1 MAAGGPAKLTLKIG
15 ADLGASFKKSI
26 RQAQKQL
33 STFNQNVKR
42 SINDAA
48 TGASRGFKNV
58 IRNDA
63 FQASAV
69 AAAGLGTVL
78 TGAVRTA
85 MDFEKSMNAV
95 AAVSGATGQDFKSL
109 TNLAKQ
115 LGRTTQF
122 SASEA
127 AGAME
132 MLSMA
137 GLNTQQMLAATG
149 PTLNLA
155 AAGGIELA
163 EAADIATNIMGG
175 MALKVGDLNTI
186 NDVLAKTSSSAN
198 TNVTEMAAVFEK
210 VGGVAPTM
218 GASLQQVSGMA
229 GILANNGI
237 KAAEAGTALRNV
249 MLRMASEDTAKKALK
264 NLGVSATDAAGDM
277 REFPDILADMEKR
290 MTALGLSESA
300 RADIQKKVFGLRA
313 VAAGSILQ
321 QAAANGELD
330 TMIQK
335 VTDSEGAAA
344 KQAKTRQKGLAG
356 TMKRLNS
363 ALEGLALA
371 FGGPLLTPIA
381 MAAEALAGLAG
392 PIAWLFDNVPGLG
405 LVVGG
410 LSAAFIGIVVALPI
424 LAALKGAILGLT
436 GAATVMAGIK
446 AIALG
451 MVAPLKFVA
460 FGFLKM
466 AGAAVVAGIKMAI
479 AFAPVILPILAVA
492 AAIAAVIGIG
502 HLLVKFWPQISE
514 AASTAFNAVV
524 NFLKEL
530 GAKIFG
536 AIKGIIKKLFAIP
549 KAIAKVVIKM
559 LAAFIKGFAA
569 MGKAAAKGVAQL
581 VMAYFQLPLTV
592 AKVVSQ
598 IIAHFTGIDLFEA
611 GSNLLTSMWE
621 GFKNIW
627 PRFKDWLV
635 ESFKN
640 ALAGIAATF
649 DPRNLWPWGKDEG
662 NGEQV
667 TTPRQKRARGGPV
680 FAGGSYLVGERGPE
694 LFTPGRGGNILST
707 GDTMAALGGGGGS
720 TVSLAPTINITVTES
735 NASADD
741 IAAAV
746 ARGLDD
752 ALMEAEAGMRALLN
766 D

>member
-115 LGRTTQF
+115 ISRTTQF

-137 GLNTQQMLAATG
+137 GLNTQQMLEATG

-175 MALKVGDLNTI
+175 MSLKVGDLNTI

-277 REFPDILADMEKR
+277 REFPTSWPTWR
-290 MTALGLSESA
+290 SA
-300 RADIQKKVFGLRA
+300 
-313 VAAGSILQ
+313 
-321 QAAANGELD
+321 
-330 TMIQK
+330 
-335 VTDSEGAAA
+335 
-344 KQAKTRQKGLAG
+344 
-356 TMKRLNS
+356 
-363 ALEGLALA
+363 
-371 FGGPLLTPIA
+371 
-381 MAAEALAGLAG
+381 
-392 PIAWLFDNVPGLG
+392 
-405 LVVGG
+405 
-410 LSAAFIGIVVALPI
+410 
-424 LAALKGAILGLT
+424 
-436 GAATVMAGIK
+436 
-446 AIALG
+446 
-451 MVAPLKFVA
+451 
-460 FGFLKM
+460 
-466 AGAAVVAGIKMAI
+466 
-479 AFAPVILPILAVA
+479 
-492 AAIAAVIGIG
+492 
-502 HLLVKFWPQISE
+502 
-514 AASTAFNAVV
+514 
-524 NFLKEL
+524 
-530 GAKIFG
+530 
-536 AIKGIIKKLFAIP
+536 
-549 KAIAKVVIKM
+549 
-559 LAAFIKGFAA
+559 
-569 MGKAAAKGVAQL
+569 
-581 VMAYFQLPLTV
+581 
-592 AKVVSQ
+592 
-598 IIAHFTGIDLFEA
+598 
-611 GSNLLTSMWE
+611 
-621 GFKNIW
+621 
-627 PRFKDWLV
+627 
-635 ESFKN
+635 
-640 ALAGIAATF
+640 
-649 DPRNLWPWGKDEG
+649 
-662 NGEQV
+662 
-667 TTPRQKRARGGPV
+667 
-680 FAGGSYLVGERGPE
+680 
-694 LFTPGRGGNILST
+694 
-707 GDTMAALGGGGGS
+707 
-720 TVSLAPTINITVTES
+720 
-735 NASADD
+735 
-741 IAAAV
+741 
-746 ARGLDD
+746 
-752 ALMEAEAGMRALLN
+752 
-766 D
+766 

>member
-48 TGASRGFKNV
+48 AGASKGFKNV
-58 IRNDA
+58 VRSDA

-137 GLNTQQMLAATG
+137 GLNTQQMLEATG

-175 MALKVGDLNTI
+175 MSLKVGDLNTI

-344 KQAKTRQKGLAG
+344 QQAKTRQKGLAG

-381 MAAEALAGLAG
+381 MAAEALATLAG

-451 MVAPLKFVA
+451 TIAPLKFLA
-460 FGFLKM
+460 AGFLKM

-514 AASTAFNAVV
+514 AAKAAFDAVV

-536 AIKGIIKKLFAIP
+536 AIKAIIKTLFAIP
-549 KAIAKVVIKM
+549 KAVAKVVIKM

-569 MGKAAAKGVAQL
+569 MAKAAAKGVAQL
-581 VMAYFQLPLTV
+581 VMAYFRLPLTV

-598 IIAHFTGIDLFEA
+598 IIAHFTGIDLFQA
-611 GSNLLTSMWE
+611 GADALSSMWE

-635 ESFKN
+635 NGFKEAVGN
-640 ALAGIAATF
+640 IAGRL
-649 DPRNLWPWGKDEG
+649 DPRNWFGGGGNDDEG
-662 NGEQV
+662 GQV
-667 TTPRQKRARGGPV
+667 TTPRQQRAKGGPV
-680 FAGGSYLVGERGPE
+680 FAGGSYLVGEQGPE

-720 TVSLAPTINITVTES
+720 TVSLAPTITINVTES